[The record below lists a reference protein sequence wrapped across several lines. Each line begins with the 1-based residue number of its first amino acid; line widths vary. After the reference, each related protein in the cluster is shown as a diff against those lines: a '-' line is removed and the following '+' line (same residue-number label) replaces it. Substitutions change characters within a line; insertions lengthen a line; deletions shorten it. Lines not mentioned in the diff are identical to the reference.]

1 MASAAG
7 IARNIYQLPKPAAQ
21 RAFQLVHSEFSY
33 IPSLLVFI
41 FHMPGISVYILLYST
56 RCGWESLVGVSTR
69 CPRGVL
75 RCEQSQSGIL
85 LPTAMI
91 ERTACDSSD
100 ILPTHAS
107 DGRRYSQVCLGQQ
120 NNDTLFIQMHG
131 GLCTCRRRTTSRDY
145 GHCFT
150 STSRLWDCRIVRLSE
165 WTRDC
170 KTVGL

>member
-7 IARNIYQLPKPAAQ
+7 IARNIPQLPKPAAQ
-21 RAFQLVHSEFSY
+21 RAFQLVHSVAILPHYCFSFSICLAY
-33 IPSLLVFI
+33 P
-41 FHMPGISVYILLYST
+41 SVYILLHST

-150 STSRLWDCRIVRLSE
+150 STSRLWG
-165 WTRDC
+165 